1 MVWVLFARDAVLW
14 SDPIVRRNCEK
25 IDPSDYV
32 LPACRAKVDGAGD
45 LVDGHASGPEK
56 PGQVPGVD
64 TGEDVPHP
72 RAEGNTGPESS
83 ENSLASRSTASAPVD
98 SGTRCSRPVFIRSG
112 GMRHSRA

>member
-1 MVWVLFARDAVLW
+1 MFLFARDTVLW
-14 SDPIVRRNCEK
+14 SDPIVRRNSEK

-64 TGEDVPHP
+64 TGEDVPHLVTFDGHAL
-72 RAEGNTGPESS
+72 RRELRLIWGALGVLVT
-83 ENSLASRSTASAPVD
+83 LLTV
-98 SGTRCSRPVFIRSG
+98 VFGFLFRG
-112 GMRHSRA
+112 